1 MQAIAYRAERLRL
14 ITPYQSKMFWI
25 EMSKLG
31 YRKREPNE
39 PPRETPKRLR
49 QMVEFHRRKLGYSAP
64 DLGELLCL
72 YPDEICTMYGTEILD
87 PEPRKPRLRIVN

>member
-1 MQAIAYRAERLRL
+1 MQAIACRAERLRL

-39 PPRETPKRLR
+39 PAKETPQLIR
-49 QMVEFHRRKLGYSAP
+49 QMVEFHRRHLGYSAN
-64 DLGELLCL
+64 DLASLLCL
-72 YPDEICTMYGTEILD
+72 TPAEMEAMYGA
-87 PEPRKPRLRIVN
+87 PMHEPKPKPQLRLVQ